1 MRLPPYLQRYA
12 DRIDAM
18 SLRERVL
25 VFLAVAVV
33 LIAIAESAFFEPI
46 LRRQKLGAQKI
57 QQQQDEIHTMQL
69 QLQAFAQ
76 ARASDGASAKRQRL
90 EKRKLELAALD
101 GDIVARQSELVTP
114 ERMAKMVSAMIRRN
128 PEIELVSL
136 KSLPATS
143 LIQAERATIS
153 SPTGVFLYRHGV
165 ELVVSGRY
173 MSMLTYVDQL
183 ERLPGK
189 MFWGSMELQGTY
201 PTVKLKIVLYT
212 LSQDK
217 TWLLI

>member
-1 MRLPPYLQRYA
+1 MRLPPHLQRYA

-18 SLRERVL
+18 SLRERVM

-57 QQQQDEIHTMQL
+57 QQQQDEIRTMQL

-76 ARASDGASAKRQRL
+76 ARASDAASAKRQRL

-128 PEIELVSL
+128 PEVELVSL
-136 KSLPATS
+136 KSLPATG
-143 LIQAERATIS
+143 LIQAPKAAAD
-153 SPTGVFLYRHGV
+153 SPAAGLYRHGV

-183 ERLPGK
+183 ERLPEK

>member
-33 LIAIAESAFFEPI
+33 LVAIAESAFFEPI

-57 QQQQDEIHTMQL
+57 QQQQDEMRAMQL

-76 ARASDGASAKRQRL
+76 ARASDAASAKRQRL

-128 PEIELVSL
+128 PEVELVSL
-136 KSLPATS
+136 KSLPATG
-143 LIQAERATIS
+143 LIQAPKGAADS
-153 SPTGVFLYRHGV
+153 SPSGLYRHGV

-183 ERLPGK
+183 ERLPEK

-201 PTVKLKIVLYT
+201 PTVKLKIVLFT